1 VRAAA
6 QVAQSAHQVLAVTL
20 LAVFALGTLGLT
32 VLARRH
38 SRTATE
44 FYTAGRE
51 FFPGQNGL
59 ALSGDYLSAASVLG
73 IAGMISLVGYDGFLY
88 SIGFLVAWVVV
99 LLLIAEPLR
108 NAGRFTTADAL
119 VLRLSERPVR
129 AASSVATLTIV
140 LFYLLAQ
147 MVGAGA
153 VIALLLGTSGQGA
166 KNWAI
171 VVVGLLMIVY
181 VTVGGMK
188 GTTWVA
194 MVKTAMLMVASVVL
208 TAMVLA
214 RFAWNPSALLH
225 AAAVGSGHGGAFLAP
240 GLQFGDTLTSRL
252 DLMSLGLALV
262 LGTAGLPHVLMR
274 IYTVP
279 TARAARKSVIWA
291 TGITGAFY
299 LMVLVLGFGAA
310 ALVGTATIRSSNAA
324 GNTALPLLAH
334 RLGGGFGSPGGRI
347 MLAAVCA
354 VAFATILA
362 VVAALTLAASSSFAH
377 DLYASVIRKGQ
388 ATEREELRAAR
399 VSAVFIGAAAMLL
412 SISAQ
417 KLNVAFL
424 VALAFAVAASGN
436 LPTLLYAIYWRR
448 FTTRGAVWATYS
460 GLAASVLLVVFS
472 PVVSG
477 TPQALLPGVD
487 FHLVPLQNPGIV
499 SIPVGFLAGWLGTM
513 LTRPPEDGGHA
524 EETAYAR
531 MEVRSLTG
539 AGSY

>member
-1 VRAAA
+1 MG
-6 QVAQSAHQVLAVTL
+6 HEL
-20 LAVFALGTLGLT
+20 LAVALLGVFAVGTLALT
-32 VLARRH
+32 LYARQH

-44 FYTAGRE
+44 FYAAGRE

-88 SIGFLVAWVVV
+88 SIGFLVAWLVV
-99 LLLIAEPLR
+99 LVLIAEPVR

-119 VLRLSERPVR
+119 VVRLSERPVR
-129 AASSVATLTIV
+129 TASAVATLTIV
-140 LFYLLAQ
+140 VFYLLAQ

-153 VIALLLGTSGQGA
+153 IIALLLGASGGAA
-166 KNWAI
+166 KNLAI
-171 VVVGLLMIVY
+171 FVVGALMIVY

-188 GTTWVA
+188 GTTWIA
-194 MVKTAMLMVASVVL
+194 MVKTGMLMVCAGGL
-208 TAMVLA
+208 TVMVLSH
-214 RFAWNPSALLH
+214 FAWNPSALLH
-225 AAAVGSGHGGAFLAP
+225 AAAQGSGHGDRFLAP
-240 GLQFGDTLTSRL
+240 GLKFGDSLVDRV
-252 DLMSLGLALV
+252 DLMSLGLALA

-291 TGITGAFY
+291 TSVTGAFY

-310 ALVGTATIRSSNAA
+310 ALVGSAAIAESNAA

-334 RLGGGFGSPGGRI
+334 RLGGGFGSPGGRFL
-347 MLAAVCA
+347 LAAVCA

-377 DLYASVIRKGQ
+377 DVYAAVLRRGKC
-388 ATEREELRAAR
+388 TEQEELRAAR
-399 VSAVFIGAAAMLL
+399 LSAIVIGAAAVLL
-412 SISAQ
+412 SILAQ

-424 VALAFAVAASGN
+424 VALVFAVAASSN
-436 LPTLLYAIYWRR
+436 LPTILYALYWRR
-448 FTTRGAVWATYS
+448 FTTRGAVSAIYA
-460 GLAASVLLVVFS
+460 GLASSVLLVVFS

-477 TPQALLPGVD
+477 SAASLFPGVD
-487 FHLVPLQNPGIV
+487 FVLFPLENPGIV
-499 SIPVGFLAGWLGTM
+499 SIPVGFLAGWLGTV
-513 LTRPPEDGGHA
+513 LSPPAGDDG
-524 EETAYAR
+524 EEIAYAR

-539 AGSY
+539 TGSY